1 MVNKVILVGFV
12 GADPEVHSFESG
24 VKSARLRFATTQR
37 TYNKDTKESTDHT
50 EWHTITL
57 WRNLADVVDRYVSKG
72 QQLYIEGYLRTR
84 EWSDK
89 ANVKHYTTE
98 IVAEEIKLLGRK
110 GEANNGATQVVASV
124 PLPSSVKSVEI
135 PTAPDDD
142 IPF

>member
-12 GADPEVHSFESG
+12 GADPEVHSFENG
-24 VKSARLRFATTQR
+24 TKSARLRFATTQR
-37 TYNKDTKESTDHT
+37 SYNRETKESTEYT
-50 EWHTITL
+50 EWHTVTL
-57 WRNLADVVDRYVSKG
+57 WRNLADVVDRYVNKG

-84 EWSDK
+84 EWTDK

-110 GEANNGATQVVASV
+110 GEGNSASQAVANT
-124 PLPSSVKSVEI
+124 PLPSSIKSAEI
-135 PTAPDDD
+135 PVAPMDDD